1 MCKKLKILRN
11 KTNFNLC
18 FQSTSLGVY
27 RPQSYDNLQNGKS
40 STKCTQSPA
49 TVNRLRKMQMH
60 LPISPYYDR
69 NSQLPLLH
77 RTIINPYLL
86 PPSCTSEISGTT
98 TWTTT
103 SKQSLV
109 PPPLPINFRYSQP
122 PRRDR
127 EREEARKNKKAAG
140 VMFKKPNRVK
150 KRRLSVMSL
159 DSVKQPPV
167 YAPLPMRPRKHKE
180 EVLFELKSPTNR
192 LTIRECDFGGGGAP
206 DDDESIKD
214 SQIFRVSKR
223 NLYMNHRSPWKERDR
238 YSNLY
243 EYSLNIDLNSIVEDA
258 VLSDSS

>member
-1 MCKKLKILRN
+1 MKQ
-11 KTNFNLC
+11 

-40 STKCTQSPA
+40 STTKCTQSPSA
-49 TVNRLRKMQMH
+49 TANRLRKMQMH
-60 LPISPYYDR
+60 LPLSPYYDR
-69 NSQLPLLH
+69 NSQVPLLH

-86 PPSCTSEISGTT
+86 PPSCASEISGTT

-109 PPPLPINFRYSQP
+109 PPPLPINFRYAQP

-127 EREEARKNKKAAG
+127 DLEEARKNRKQASG
-140 VMFKKPNRVK
+140 FGLKKPVK
-150 KRRLSVMSL
+150 AKMRRFSTMSA
-159 DSVKQPPV
+159 DSVLKQPPV
-167 YAPLPMRPRKHKE
+167 YAPLPMRPRYNKE

-192 LTIRECDFGGGGAP
+192 LTIRECDFGGGGEP
-206 DDDESIKD
+206 CDDDQSIKD

-238 YSNLY
+238 LSNLY
-243 EYSLNIDLNSIVEDA
+243 EYSFNIDLNSIVEDA